1 MDNEQLKMLLE
12 SVNLQGK
19 ILAKIRFVLRVLALT
34 FFAIVYSVIVALL
47 IGVLNY
53 MDVIINSTNYLYYIG
68 TLVILAITKLL
79 LIACLI
85 VVSTTCVGVL
95 HLISLIKK

>member
-19 ILAKIRFVLRVLALT
+19 ILAKIRFVLRVLAIT
-34 FFAIVYSVIVALL
+34 VFAIVYTVIVALL
-47 IGVLNY
+47 ISVLNY

-68 TLVILAITKLL
+68 TLVILATTKLL

-85 VVSTTCVGVL
+85 VISTTCAGVL